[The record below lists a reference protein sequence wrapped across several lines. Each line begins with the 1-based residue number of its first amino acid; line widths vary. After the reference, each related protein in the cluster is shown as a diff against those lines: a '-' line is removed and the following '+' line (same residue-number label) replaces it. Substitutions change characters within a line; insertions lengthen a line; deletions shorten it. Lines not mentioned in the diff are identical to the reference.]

1 MEEKLMDEKLEK
13 DIQDHIK
20 HKKVD
25 YTKYKYHRVY
35 NRKILR
41 SMLKHQMGSNK
52 IRGAWKQ
59 IQKERRSA

>member
-1 MEEKLMDEKLEK
+1 MANKNRKEP
-13 DIQDHIK
+13 
-20 HKKVD
+20 VR
-25 YTKYKYHRVY
+25 TVY

>member
-1 MEEKLMDEKLEK
+1 MERKN
-13 DIQDHIK
+13 I
-20 HKKVD
+20 D
-25 YTKYKYHRVY
+25 YTKYTKKTRKVY

-52 IRGAWKQ
+52 IRGAWKR